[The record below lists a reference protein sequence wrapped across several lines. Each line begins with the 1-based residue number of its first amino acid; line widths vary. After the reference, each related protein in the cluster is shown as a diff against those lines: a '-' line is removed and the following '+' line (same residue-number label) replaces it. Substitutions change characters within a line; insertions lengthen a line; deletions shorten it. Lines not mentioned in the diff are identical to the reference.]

1 LQKVIFDSSFLMA
14 VVERPTTW
22 FEDMVDDLG
31 GFQPLLLECVER
43 ELRKI
48 SEGSGKRA
56 RTASVALALAS
67 KFGRA
72 PCGAGTVDGEIVSAA
87 VSAKAAVA
95 TTDKDLALTLRSAH
109 VPVVKLRGSRVALG

>member
-1 LQKVIFDSSFLMA
+1 MQVIFDSSFLMG

-31 GFQPLLLECVER
+31 GFQPLLLECVEI

-56 RTASVALALAS
+56 RTAGVALALAS
-67 KFGRA
+67 KFVRI
-72 PCGAGTVDGEIVSAA
+72 PCGAGTVDDEIVSAA

-95 TTDKDLALTLRSAH
+95 TTDRDLVLTLKSAH
-109 VPVVKLRGSRVALG
+109 VSVVTLRGNRVALD